1 PKAQAHIFWQ
11 TVHAGAIA
19 AGRELGVEIRW
30 NGPASEIDFTR
41 QINIVDDFINQRVD
55 GIALAPSHGE
65 SLVSIVERAAQER
78 IPVTIFD
85 SGIQTEKYVTYV
97 STDNYK
103 GGVLAAR
110 RMGEILRE
118 GGKIAMIGTIPGSVS
133 TTERENGFRNT
144 VQQEFPKL
152 QIAAFQYGMS
162 DRAKGL
168 DVANDIMTAHP
179 DLAGIFCSNESGTV
193 GAVQAAKSKGV
204 AGKIKIVGFDTSPT
218 LIEDL
223 EAGNIDSLVVQ
234 NPFRM
239 GYLAVKTLVDYIRGK
254 PPEKRI
260 DTGATVVTAANL
272 KEPAIKEL
280 VNPPIQKYLK

>member
-1 PKAQAHIFWQ
+1 
-11 TVHAGAIA
+11 
-19 AGRELGVEIRW
+19 
-30 NGPASEIDFTR
+30 
-41 QINIVDDFINQRVD
+41 
-55 GIALAPSHGE
+55 
-65 SLVSIVERAAQER
+65 
-78 IPVTIFD
+78 
-85 SGIQTEKYVTYV
+85 
-97 STDNYK
+97 
-103 GGVLAAR
+103 
-110 RMGEILRE
+110 
-118 GGKIAMIGTIPGSVS
+118 
-133 TTERENGFRNT
+133 
-144 VQQEFPKL
+144 
-152 QIAAFQYGMS
+152 MS